1 MFVFGD
7 DFADNGNL
15 PKLKRGQTPS
25 ESIGED
31 TTRQWSYPYGSYLS
45 ARGPTPVPTGRFSN
59 YHIQS
64 DFIGTNN
71 QIP

>member
-25 ESIGED
+25 DSIDED
-31 TTRQWSYPYGSYLS
+31 TTRQWSYPYGSYLNS
-45 ARGPTPVPTGRFSN
+45 RGPTPVPTGRFSN

-64 DFIGTNN
+64 DFIGTQN
-71 QIP
+71 QS

>member
-45 ARGPTPVPTGRFSN
+45 SRGPTPVPTGRFSN

-64 DFIGTNN
+64 DFIGTLYLDS
-71 QIP
+71 